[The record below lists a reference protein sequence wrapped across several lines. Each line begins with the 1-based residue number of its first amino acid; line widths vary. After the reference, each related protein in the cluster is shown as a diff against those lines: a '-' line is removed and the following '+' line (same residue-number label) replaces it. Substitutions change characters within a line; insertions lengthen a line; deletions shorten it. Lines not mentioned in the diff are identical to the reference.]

1 LVVAF
6 LGMRLEMIED
16 ELKQLL
22 QDIELVPLPDSLI
35 DLDFSLLLVKSND
48 SKFIHN
54 IPEPYRSRIIE
65 FALRLD
71 GKWYSM
77 SNNGTV
83 DHSQYAEPLKKLV
96 FEYLN
101 NKKY

>member
-1 LVVAF
+1 
-6 LGMRLEMIED
+6 MIED

-22 QDIELVPLPDSLI
+22 KDIELVPLPDSLI

-48 SKFIHN
+48 SKFIHS
-54 IPEPYRSRIIE
+54 IPEPHRNRIIE
-65 FALRLD
+65 FALSLE

-83 DHSQYAEPLKKLV
+83 DHSQHADRLKKLV
-96 FEYLN
+96 IEYLN
-101 NKKY
+101 EYKL